1 MSNSAF
7 SKASQDNFNNLS
19 VSVTGTSTRTLTIVQ
34 SNGNTISTTFS
45 ISELDPIFTA
55 HTVYNIS
62 NGVGFLKNNNGVW
75 SYDNST
81 YSLSTHNHEL
91 GSLLTTGITANLF
104 PIANGT
110 NGVSFTAIKTIN
122 GSSILGSGNIT
133 VGGGDVYK
141 VGVPVN
147 NQLGIWTG
155 NGTIKGTSN
164 LKFGESQVGLYIG
177 DPDNFSRITLGN
189 THGYGN
195 ATITHTGTYID
206 YSFADTYRGILKI
219 YNTGGIKIPL
229 IPAKTSET
237 NILYFNSTDGS
248 ISYGAAPTGGGM
260 VYPSGTGITLVSGG
274 NSWGTTITIPNNTTT
289 FLRGD
294 GTFASIV
301 PQWTVDTYGI
311 NYIGNVGIGRVS
323 EQNRR
328 LSILG
333 SSEFHTVK
341 ISNSNANGN
350 GLVVNTTNTTNVA
363 DILSLTANDFYVY
376 RFTPDG
382 QFIIPENT
390 SGTSSP
396 NIGYG
401 VIYEKSSDKHLWF
414 KNSTGSEWDLT
425 LSGSGSGTPGGSSGS
440 IQYNNGGAFG
450 GFGNWNGSTLSVT
463 GAVSAT
469 SNIISSAAVG
479 TTGGGGSI
487 GITGGYMY
495 MPNMTA
501 PSAPVSGMGYLYV
514 AGTPGQEKIYFKN
527 STQAAYDLTLIG
539 TGFTNPMTT
548 KGDMIYG
555 DTGGVA
561 TRIGIGATG
570 QFLTVSAGG
579 IPAWTSYAYTLPLAA
594 NGTRGG
600 VQVNSTDGGLK
611 MVGEYVVLDISRLNI
626 VAPALEDYIAFND
639 VTDGST
645 RKATF
650 ATIQSLIGGGGGG
663 SGTVTSIGAGN
674 GMNFSTIT
682 TSGNIVMGTP
692 SAISITSTNGFP
704 TSTTHTHSLDLSGRY
719 VYSSGS
725 LTGGGN
731 LGSDR
736 TLSLVND
743 NATPG
748 NSMLYG
754 TNSSGVKGWYSQP
767 SGGSGMVYPGSG
779 IPISTGSAWGT
790 SITDNSSN
798 WNTAYTDR
806 LNWDGGSTGL
816 EASTGR
822 TSLGGTTIGQ
832 SMFTLTNPS
841 AITFPRFNADNTV
854 SALSASDF
862 KTAIGF
868 GSYIENQNSI
878 YQTANA
884 KISGTY
890 TSSARNAFF
899 IGSKLMLSD
908 YTWGGI
914 STNVWIGGAT
924 NNTVTGSLE
933 YEGNSNIAIGLYALS
948 SNTTGYKNNAIGVS
962 ALNFNTVG
970 KGNNAIGF
978 GTLGNNT
985 TGNYNTAIGIS
996 SLALNSTGSFNNAI
1010 GDLSL
1015 YRNESGYQ
1023 NNAIGHNA
1031 LYFNTTGVCNN
1042 ALGSNALYS
1051 NTTSNYNN
1059 AFGDGS
1065 LYMNTIG
1072 FFNNAI
1078 GCQTL
1083 YNNTTGQCN
1092 SAFGHNTGKGITTGS
1107 NNTIIG
1113 ANVVGLPG
1121 NLSNNIIIATG
1132 DGIARATYDGYNWKL
1147 SGSTQVGNNSTY
1159 ASSSNV
1165 GAIRYRSDSN
1175 NSYCEM
1181 VMQTGAST
1189 YAWVVIKQNTW

>member
-7 SKASQDNFNNLS
+7 SKASQDNFNNLY

-141 VGVPVN
+141 VGTPVL
-147 NQLGIWTG
+147 NQIGIWTG
-155 NGTIKGTSN
+155 NDTIKGTSD

-206 YSFADTYRGILKI
+206 YSFADTYSGILKI

-229 IPAKTSET
+229 IPTKTSET
-237 NILYFNSTDGS
+237 NILYFNSTDGTV
-248 ISYGAAPTGGGM
+248 SYGAAPTGGGM
-260 VYPSGTGITLVSGG
+260 VYPSGTGITLVSDGAA
-274 NSWGTTITIPNNTTT
+274 WGTTITIPNNTTT

-311 NYIGNVGIGRVS
+311 DYIGNVGIGRVS

-333 SSEFHTVK
+333 SSVFHTVK

-350 GLVVNTTNTTNVA
+350 GLVVNTTNTTNVV

-390 SGTSSP
+390 SGTLPP
-396 NIGYG
+396 NVGYG

-450 GFGNWNGSTLSVT
+450 GFGNWNGSTVSIT
-463 GAVSAT
+463 GAISAT

-539 TGFTNPMTT
+539 TGLTNPMTT

-561 TRIGIGATG
+561 TRIGIGTTG

-594 NGTRGG
+594 DGTRGG

-611 MVGEYVVLDISRLNI
+611 MVGEYVVLDISRLNT

-650 ATIQSLIGGGGGG
+650 ATIQALIGSG
-663 SGTVTSIGAGN
+663 SSGGTVTSIASGN
-674 GMNFSTIT
+674 GMNFTTIT
-682 TSGNIVMGTP
+682 TTGTVTMGTP
-692 SAISITSTNGFP
+692 SSISTSSTNGFP
-704 TSTTHTHSLDLSGRY
+704 SSTTHTHTLDLSGRY

-725 LTGGGN
+725 ITGGGN
-731 LGSDR
+731 LSADR
-736 TLSLVND
+736 TFSLVND
-743 NATPG
+743 STSPG
-748 NSMLYG
+748 NSMYYG
-754 TNSSGVKGWYSQP
+754 TNSIGTKGFYSLP
-767 SGGSGMVYPGSG
+767 SSSGMVYPSAG
-779 IPISTGSAWGT
+779 ISISTGSAWNT
-790 SITDNSSN
+790 SITIPNSTSMFLRGDGLFTVLPYNGTVTSFSAGNLSPLFTTSVSN
-798 WNTAYTDR
+798 YTTTPSLTFSATSQNANLVYASPNGSSGVPLFRQVVVADISATGTPNNTTFLR
-806 LNWDGGSTGL
+806 GDGSWSTPAGSTNYWQRDTNYIAPATITDEVRIGSITDL
-816 EASTGR
+816 GSYNLQITSNATNSNCVYAKALSSGIAINAYSLTGFGVR
-822 TSLGGTTIGQ
+822 SICEYGTAVSGQ
-832 SMFTLTNPS
+832 SYYSGYGVFASSTDGTPLKASVDSNTN
-841 AITFPRFNADNTV
+841 
-854 SALSASDF
+854 
-862 KTAIGF
+862 
-868 GSYIENQNSI
+868 NSI
-878 YQTANA
+878 YSVIVVDRKTGNVSGGADGIGGSIHFINQSQTLIPGSTNYYNSG
-884 KISGTY
+884 KISCITTNSYPGSEN
-890 TSSARNAFF
+890 TSFEFQLGAGGGSLSTKMTLNHLGNLSIAGQYNLTSLNTAPTSA
-899 IGSKLMLSD
+899 
-908 YTWGGI
+908 
-914 STNVWIGGAT
+914 GAT
-924 NNTVTGSLE
+924 
-933 YEGNSNIAIGLYALS
+933 
-948 SNTTGYKNNAIGVS
+948 
-962 ALNFNTVG
+962 
-970 KGNNAIGF
+970 
-978 GTLGNNT
+978 GTLGEIRVTADYIYVCTATNT
-985 TGNYNTAIGIS
+985 W
-996 SLALNSTGSFNNAI
+996 
-1010 GDLSL
+1010 
-1015 YRNESGYQ
+1015 
-1023 NNAIGHNA
+1023 
-1031 LYFNTTGVCNN
+1031 
-1042 ALGSNALYS
+1042 
-1051 NTTSNYNN
+1051 
-1059 AFGDGS
+1059 
-1065 LYMNTIG
+1065 
-1072 FFNNAI
+1072 
-1078 GCQTL
+1078 
-1083 YNNTTGQCN
+1083 
-1092 SAFGHNTGKGITTGS
+1092 K
-1107 NNTIIG
+1107 
-1113 ANVVGLPG
+1113 
-1121 NLSNNIIIATG
+1121 
-1132 DGIARATYDGYNWKL
+1132 RATL
-1147 SGSTQVGNNSTY
+1147 S
-1159 ASSSNV
+1159 
-1165 GAIRYRSDSN
+1165 
-1175 NSYCEM
+1175 
-1181 VMQTGAST
+1181 
-1189 YAWVVIKQNTW
+1189 TW